1 MATIEKSIDVG
12 VPVSVAYDQWTQFE
26 QFPRFMKGVVEVKQL
41 DDSHVRW
48 VADVGGERKEWDAEI
63 VEQDPDRVVAWRSVG
78 GLTNSGRVEFE
89 PTDSGTRVS
98 VEMEYDPDGMKK
110 SLGALIGMDG
120 RQVEGD
126 LERFRDL
133 VEAREVPTGAWRGE
147 IDSGEVVEDDR
158 TGIS

>member
-1 MATIEKSIDVG
+1 MSRDAAPSHGAVPHDVCG
-12 VPVSVAYDQWTQFE
+12 DAM
-26 QFPRFMKGVVEVKQL
+26 R
-41 DDSHVRW
+41 
-48 VADVGGERKEWDAEI
+48 ERQE
-63 VEQDPDRVVAWRSVG
+63 
-78 GLTNSGRVEFE
+78 
-89 PTDSGTRVS
+89 
-98 VEMEYDPDGMKK
+98 

-158 TGIS
+158 TVTS